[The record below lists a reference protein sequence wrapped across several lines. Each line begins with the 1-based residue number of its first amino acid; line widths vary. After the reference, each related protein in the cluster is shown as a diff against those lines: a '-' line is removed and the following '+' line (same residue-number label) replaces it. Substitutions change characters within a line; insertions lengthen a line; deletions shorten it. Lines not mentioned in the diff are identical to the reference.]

1 MEFLG
6 QVFLQPG
13 TPAVGRHAKA
23 GGRSVPEHPH
33 DADKRAQQVDI
44 EIIYDTVCPWCYIG
58 KRRLDQAMAMRPN
71 LQVTTHWRPFLLNP
85 ELPPDGVDR
94 TAYLVKKFGS
104 ETRVRRIYGAI
115 GEAGQSVEIDFAFDR
130 IQRTPNSIDSHRLV
144 KFADRA
150 GVADQIVEALFV
162 GYFVHGLDI
171 GEMPILLDI
180 GVEHGLDRRDM
191 ESYLLSDEDLES
203 VTQDNARAHRL
214 GVNGVPSFVF
224 DGPMVI
230 SGAQEPQ
237 ILARMLDAAASA
249 A

>member
-1 MEFLG
+1 
-6 QVFLQPG
+6 
-13 TPAVGRHAKA
+13 
-23 GGRSVPEHPH
+23 
-33 DADKRAQQVDI
+33 VDI

-58 KRRLDQAMAMRPN
+58 KRRLDQALALRPH
-71 LQVTTHWRPFLLNP
+71 LKLTTHWRPFLLNP

-115 GEAGQSVEIDFAFDR
+115 GEAGLSVEIDFAFDR
-130 IQRTPNSIDSHRLV
+130 IQKTPNSIDSHRLV
-144 KFADRA
+144 KYAARH
-150 GVADQIVEALFV
+150 GVADPLVEALFV
-162 GYFVHGLDI
+162 AYFVHGLDI
-171 GEMPILLDI
+171 GDHGILQEI
-180 GVEHGLDRRDM
+180 GVEHGLDRV
-191 ESYLLSDEDLES
+191 DLERYLAS
-203 VTQDNARAHRL
+203 NEDHEAVTQDNARAHRL

-224 DGPMVI
+224 TGPMVI

>member
-1 MEFLG
+1 M
-6 QVFLQPG
+6 
-13 TPAVGRHAKA
+13 
-23 GGRSVPEHPH
+23 
-33 DADKRAQQVDI
+33 DI

-58 KRRLDQAMAMRPN
+58 KRRLDQALALRPN
-71 LQVTTHWRPFLLNP
+71 LNVTTHWRPFLLNP

-115 GEAGQSVEIDFAFDR
+115 GEAGQSVEIDFAFER
-130 IQRTPNSIDSHRLV
+130 IQKTPNSVDSHRLV
-144 KFADRA
+144 KYAARHGAAADA
-150 GVADQIVEALFV
+150 VVEALFV
-162 GYFVHGLDI
+162 AYFVHGLDI
-171 GEMPILLDI
+171 GEEQVLLDI
-180 GVEHGLDRRDM
+180 GARHGLDEADLRT
-191 ESYLLSDEDLES
+191 YLAGDIDLEA

-224 DGPMVI
+224 TGPMVI

>member
-1 MEFLG
+1 M
-6 QVFLQPG
+6 
-13 TPAVGRHAKA
+13 
-23 GGRSVPEHPH
+23 
-33 DADKRAQQVDI
+33 DI

-58 KRRLDQAMAMRPN
+58 KRRLDQALALRPN
-71 LQVTTHWRPFLLNP
+71 LNVTTHWRPFLLNP

-115 GEAGQSVEIDFAFDR
+115 GEAGQSVEIDFAFER
-130 IQRTPNSIDSHRLV
+130 IQKTPNSVDSHRLV
-144 KFADRA
+144 KYAARHGAAADA
-150 GVADQIVEALFV
+150 VVEALFV
-162 GYFVHGLDI
+162 AYFVHGLDI
-171 GEMPILLDI
+171 GEEQVLLDI
-180 GVEHGLDRRDM
+180 GARHGLDEADLRT
-191 ESYLLSDEDLES
+191 YLAGDTDLEA

-224 DGPMVI
+224 TGPMVI

>member
-1 MEFLG
+1 M
-6 QVFLQPG
+6 
-13 TPAVGRHAKA
+13 
-23 GGRSVPEHPH
+23 
-33 DADKRAQQVDI
+33 DI

-58 KRRLDQAMAMRPN
+58 KRRLDQALALRPDIEI
-71 LQVTTHWRPFLLNP
+71 TAHWRPFLLNP
-85 ELPPDGVDR
+85 ELPSDGVDR

-130 IQRTPNSIDSHRLV
+130 IQKTPNSIDSHRLV
-144 KFADRA
+144 KYTARERNADA
-150 GVADQIVEALFV
+150 LVEALFV
-162 GYFVHGLDI
+162 AYFVHGLDI
-171 GEMPILLDI
+171 GETSVLLDI
-180 GVEHGLDRRDM
+180 GARHGLDRKDLER
-191 ESYLLSDEDLES
+191 YLLSDEDHDA

-224 DGPMVI
+224 SGPMVI

>member
-1 MEFLG
+1 M
-6 QVFLQPG
+6 
-13 TPAVGRHAKA
+13 
-23 GGRSVPEHPH
+23 
-33 DADKRAQQVDI
+33 DI

-58 KRRLDQAMAMRPN
+58 KRRLDQALALRPDIEI
-71 LQVTTHWRPFLLNP
+71 TAHWRPFLLNP
-85 ELPPDGVDR
+85 ELPSDGVDR

-130 IQRTPNSIDSHRLV
+130 IQKTPNSIDSHRLV
-144 KFADRA
+144 KYTARNGNADA
-150 GVADQIVEALFV
+150 LVEALFV
-162 GYFVHGLDI
+162 AYFVHGLDI
-171 GEMPILLDI
+171 GETSVLLDI
-180 GVEHGLDRRDM
+180 GTRHGLDRKDLER
-191 ESYLLSDEDLES
+191 YLLSDEDHDA

-224 DGPMVI
+224 SGPMVI

>member
-1 MEFLG
+1 M
-6 QVFLQPG
+6 
-13 TPAVGRHAKA
+13 
-23 GGRSVPEHPH
+23 
-33 DADKRAQQVDI
+33 
-44 EIIYDTVCPWCYIG
+44 
-58 KRRLDQAMAMRPN
+58 
-71 LQVTTHWRPFLLNP
+71 
-85 ELPPDGVDR
+85 
-94 TAYLVKKFGS
+94 
-104 ETRVRRIYGAI
+104 
-115 GEAGQSVEIDFAFDR
+115 
-130 IQRTPNSIDSHRLV
+130 

-180 GVEHGLDRRDM
+180 GVEHGLDRHDLER
-191 ESYLLSDEDLES
+191 YLLSDEDLES

-237 ILARMLDAAASA
+237 ILARMLDAAASMPGSSA
-249 A
+249 RSGSRSPLSGIGGSESALWKKSELFQFG

>member
-1 MEFLG
+1 M
-6 QVFLQPG
+6 
-13 TPAVGRHAKA
+13 
-23 GGRSVPEHPH
+23 
-33 DADKRAQQVDI
+33 DI

-58 KRRLDQAMAMRPN
+58 KRRLDQALALRPDIEI
-71 LQVTTHWRPFLLNP
+71 TAHWRPFLLNP

-130 IQRTPNSIDSHRLV
+130 IQKTPNSVDSHRLV
-144 KFADRA
+144 KYTARDGNADA
-150 GVADQIVEALFV
+150 LVEALFV
-162 GYFVHGLDI
+162 AYFVHGLDI
-171 GEMPILLDI
+171 GETSVLLDI
-180 GVEHGLDRRDM
+180 GTRHGLDRKDLER
-191 ESYLLSDEDLES
+191 YLLSDEDHDA

-224 DGPMVI
+224 SGPMVI

>member
-1 MEFLG
+1 M
-6 QVFLQPG
+6 
-13 TPAVGRHAKA
+13 
-23 GGRSVPEHPH
+23 
-33 DADKRAQQVDI
+33 DI

-58 KRRLDQAMAMRPN
+58 KRRLDQALAMRPN
-71 LQVTTHWRPFLLNP
+71 LKVTTHWRPFLLNP

-94 TAYLVKKFGS
+94 TAYLIKKFGS

-130 IQRTPNSIDSHRLV
+130 IQKTPNSIDSHRLV
-144 KFADRA
+144 KFAARH
-150 GVADQIVEALFV
+150 GVADPIVEALFV
-162 GYFVHGLDI
+162 AYFVHGQDI
-171 GEMPILLDI
+171 GDPEVLLTI
-180 GVEHGLDRRDM
+180 GAAHGLDRGDLARYLASDQDM
-191 ESYLLSDEDLES
+191 DS

-237 ILARMLDAAASA
+237 ILARMLDAAAA
-249 A
+249 AAA

>member
-6 QVFLQPG
+6 QIYQRPG
-13 TPAVGRHAKA
+13 ENGADRNDTAAKRHT
-23 GGRSVPEHPH
+23 PEHPH
-33 DADKRAQQVDI
+33 DAGKRAQQVDI

-130 IQRTPNSIDSHRLV
+130 IQKTPNSVDSHRLV

-171 GEMPILLDI
+171 GETPILLDI
-180 GVEHGLDRRDM
+180 GVEHGLDRHDLER
-191 ESYLLSDEDLES
+191 YLESDEDLET